1 MAARDCFPTRLEP
14 LPRAVPADLVIDE
27 LLALR
32 AGWRREAAAAEAA
45 YRRWIGAPSAERARR
60 HAAYL
65 AALDQEA
72 EAATHYDVIGNGLRA
87 SIPSAYAS

>member
-1 MAARDCFPTRLEP
+1 MAPRDVFPTRLEP
-14 LPRAVPADLVIDE
+14 LPRAVPADLVLDE

-32 AGWRREAAAAEAA
+32 AGWRQEAAAVVAA
-45 YRRWIGAPSAERARR
+45 YRRCIGAPSAERRRR

-72 EAATHYDVIGNGLRA
+72 EAATHYDVIANGLRA
-87 SIPSAYAS
+87 SIASA